1 MIGDEKNRTTAP
13 HSATAPSS
21 VPSIK
26 ARLAI
31 LDLPL
36 ADVLSGDQN
45 ASLDLAAWTLSLTHG
60 TTVLDVTRTTVG
72 DLWERLTTLSR
83 AHAPAAAIVLVDGQH
98 DASNAVAVVTPRTL
112 LAYVAHELLESAQGA
127 RRANAAR
134 AGHANLAAG
143 GGWGP
148 FAVPSSADL
157 QAMLADVAARPA
169 VSLVHSVAG
178 HASARHSRA
187 VSPCPFVPVAH
198 LSAALPVRAVI
209 DRIAAHRDD
218 VVLVTVGTST
228 VAVPPLAALA
238 AEITAGALQGDT
250 GAATAASVVGAAA
263 LADASIDVVSAIG
276 FAGRTGGAAGQA
288 GTLHTVPAHAPVLEA
303 MRVLWYDEVR
313 LLGVNSSSDPAIIAD
328 IISVTDVVAVGKETA
343 ALLSPIASL
352 AAAGHRHPLTVRGDS
367 SIADAARHMLD
378 HGVHQLVV
386 ITGDEGALRTLDR
399 CVGVV
404 SVADV
409 LAHVAGV
416 ARRGCAGSGSGVLL
430 GQEQVGAG
438 LF

>member
-13 HSATAPSS
+13 HSVTTPSS
-21 VPSIK
+21 VPSTK
-26 ARLAI
+26 ARPAV
-31 LDLPL
+31 LDLLL
-36 ADVLSGDQN
+36 ADVLSGNQN
-45 ASLDLAAWTLSLTHG
+45 ASLDLAPWTLALTRG

-72 DLWERLTTLSR
+72 DLWQRLTTLSR
-83 AHAPAAAIVLVDGQH
+83 AHAPAAAVVLVDGQD

-127 RRANAAR
+127 RRAYAAR
-134 AGHANLAAG
+134 AGHANPAAG

-148 FAVPSSADL
+148 FAVPSGTEL
-157 QAMLADVAARPA
+157 QKMLNDVTARPA

-187 VSPCPFVPVAH
+187 VSPCPFVPIAH

-218 VVLVTVGTST
+218 VVLVTAGVST

-238 AEITAGALQGDT
+238 AVLATGALQGDA
-250 GAATAASVVGAAA
+250 GAATAAEVVGAAA
-263 LADASIDVVSAIG
+263 RADASIDVVSAIG
-276 FAGRTGGAAGQA
+276 FAGRTGGAASHG
-288 GTLHTVPAHAPVLEA
+288 GTLRTVPAHAPVLEA

-313 LLGVNSSSDPAIIAD
+313 LLGVTSSSDPAIITD
-328 IISVTDVVAVGKETA
+328 IISVTDVIAAGKEA
-343 ALLSPIASL
+343 DALLFPVASL
-352 AAAGHRHPLTVRGDS
+352 AGAAHRLPLTVRGDS
-367 SIADAARHMLD
+367 SIADAAQHMLN

-386 ITGDEGALRTLDR
+386 VTGEQGAPRTLDR

-409 LAHVAGV
+409 LAHAAGV
-416 ARRGCAGSGSGVLL
+416 ARQGGAGNTGPL
-430 GQEQVGAG
+430 GQVQVGAG

>member
-1 MIGDEKNRTTAP
+1 MIGDEKNRTTVP
-13 HSATAPSS
+13 HSATAPASG
-21 VPSIK
+21 PSIK
-26 ARLAI
+26 ARPAV

-36 ADVLSGDQN
+36 ADVLSGNQN
-45 ASLDLAAWTLSLTHG
+45 ASLDLAPWTLALTRG

-72 DLWERLTTLSR
+72 GLWERLTTLSR
-83 AHAPAAAIVLVDGQH
+83 AHAPAAAVVLVDGQD

-127 RRANAAR
+127 RRAYAAR
-134 AGHANLAAG
+134 AGHANPAAG

-148 FAVPSSADL
+148 FAVPSSGEL
-157 QAMLADVAARPA
+157 QAMLADVTARPA

-198 LSAALPVRAVI
+198 LSAALPLRAVI

-218 VVLVTVGTST
+218 VVLVTAGVST

-238 AEITAGALQGDT
+238 AVITTSALQGDA
-250 GAATAASVVGAAA
+250 GAATAAEVVGAAA
-263 LADASIDVVSAIG
+263 RADASIDVVSAIG
-276 FAGRTGGAAGQA
+276 FAGPAGGAASQA

-303 MRVLWYDEVR
+303 ARVLWYDEVR
-313 LLGVNSSSDPAIIAD
+313 LLGVTSSSDPAIIAD
-328 IISVTDVVAVGKETA
+328 IISMTDVIAAGMDAA
-343 ALLSPIASL
+343 ALLSPVASL
-352 AAAGHRHPLTVRGDS
+352 AAAAHRRPLTVPGNAR
-367 SIADAARHMLD
+367 IADAARHMLD

-386 ITGDEGALRTLDR
+386 VKGDESAPRTLDR

-409 LAHVAGV
+409 LAHVEGI
-416 ARRGCAGSGSGVLL
+416 ARRGGARGGAGPL
-430 GQEQVGAG
+430 GQEQIGAG

>member
-1 MIGDEKNRTTAP
+1 MIGDEKNRTAAQL
-13 HSATAPSS
+13 SATAPTT

-26 ARLAI
+26 ARPAV

-45 ASLDLAAWTLSLTHG
+45 ASLDLAPWTLALTRG

-72 DLWERLTTLSR
+72 GLWERLTTLSR
-83 AHAPAAAIVLVDGQH
+83 AHAPAAAVILVEGQD

-127 RRANAAR
+127 RRAYAAR
-134 AGHANLAAG
+134 AGHANPAAG

-148 FAVPSSADL
+148 FEVPSSADL
-157 QAMLADVAARPA
+157 QKMLADITVRPA

-178 HASARHSRA
+178 HSSARHSRA
-187 VSPCPFVPVAH
+187 VSPCPFVPIAH
-198 LSAALPVRAVI
+198 LSAALPVRAVVA
-209 DRIAAHRDD
+209 RIAAHRDD
-218 VVLVTVGTST
+218 VVLVTAGVST

-238 AEITAGALQGDT
+238 AIIAAGALQGDA
-250 GAATAASVVGAAA
+250 GAATAAAVVGAAA
-263 LADASIDVVSAIG
+263 RADASIDVVSAIG
-276 FAGRTGGAAGQA
+276 FAGSTGGATSRG
-288 GTLHTVPAHAPVLEA
+288 GTLHTVPAQAPVLEA
-303 MRVLWYDEVR
+303 ARVLWYDEVR
-313 LLGVNSSSDPAIIAD
+313 LLGVTSSSDPAIIAD
-328 IISVTDVVAVGKETA
+328 IISLTDVVAAGMDTA
-343 ALLSPIASL
+343 ALLSPVASL
-352 AAAGHRHPLTVRGDS
+352 AAAAHRRPLTVRGDS
-367 SIADAARHMLD
+367 SIADAAQHMLD

-386 ITGDEGALRTLDR
+386 VTGDEGASRTLDQ

-409 LAHVAGV
+409 LAHAAGV
-416 ARRGCAGSGSGVLL
+416 ARRGGAGSTGPL
-430 GQEQVGAG
+430 GQAQVGAG